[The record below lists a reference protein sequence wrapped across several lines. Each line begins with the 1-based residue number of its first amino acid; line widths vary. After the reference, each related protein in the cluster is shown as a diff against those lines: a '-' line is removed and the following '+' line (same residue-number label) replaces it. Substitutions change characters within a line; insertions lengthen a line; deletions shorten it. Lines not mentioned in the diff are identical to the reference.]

1 MIVNDNAY
9 AVAVW
14 CTEQASMQFAVRWSF
29 LLTLAAK
36 PSCQSNDLVQSEAHH
51 LFCANLDNALQGVW
65 GHEGTWRIL
74 TLDSIL
80 LLHASHFG
88 ILGGKPLVP

>member
-1 MIVNDNAY
+1 MIIPRLVLDI
-9 AVAVW
+9 
-14 CTEQASMQFAVRWSF
+14 VR
-29 LLTLAAK
+29 T
-36 PSCQSNDLVQSEAHH
+36 V
-51 LFCANLDNALQGVW
+51 QGVW
-65 GHEGTWRIL
+65 CHEGTRRIL